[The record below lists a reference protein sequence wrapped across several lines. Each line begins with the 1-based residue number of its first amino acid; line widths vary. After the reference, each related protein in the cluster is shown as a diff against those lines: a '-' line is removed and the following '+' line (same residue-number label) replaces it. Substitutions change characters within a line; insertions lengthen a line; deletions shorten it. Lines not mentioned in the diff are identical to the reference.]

1 MKLEESSIESLLQIL
16 AWPEDYRPSRVEEV
30 KEEVSRRRV
39 HLAKARTQMREW
51 MERRIQ
57 EEIRGAIRIED
68 VDRIPS
74 SILFSKKEVETMI
87 RRLQKT
93 SADKRK
99 FLRDNSRGF
108 TDGTF

>member
-1 MKLEESSIESLLQIL
+1 
-16 AWPEDYRPSRVEEV
+16 
-30 KEEVSRRRV
+30 
-39 HLAKARTQMREW
+39 MREW

-87 RRLQKT
+87 RRLLKT